1 MKTEKLNF
9 HCYKS
14 PTFSEAGIDSVLVVS
29 NKIFFGKK
37 TLNTLLLPKTR
48 VCVKSYDVQSKLM
61 CFLIEDEDLLDKH
74 NNTWDKVSANI
85 KREFNREPVY
95 YNIFLKTKVKSY
107 GDEATDF
114 PDKEMVKKSCNYT
127 CLEAI
132 TIDSGLIKENNYYPQ
147 VLLKEC
153 SYTEKEKND

>member
-1 MKTEKLNF
+1 M
-9 HCYKS
+9 
-14 PTFSEAGIDSVLVVS
+14 
-29 NKIFFGKK
+29 
-37 TLNTLLLPKTR
+37 
-48 VCVKSYDVQSKLM
+48 
-61 CFLIEDEDLLDKH
+61 IEDEDLLERC

-85 KREFNREPVY
+85 KRELNREPVY

-127 CLEAI
+127 CLEVI